1 MNLFTIL
8 TPITYCLLVII
19 WLSLLFFCIKTLR
32 LQQYNIIFLTI
43 LAVESF
49 RSLFDSIYFGILY
62 SSKLGYLIPD
72 IYTILIRPEIAI
84 IPIIVNLIS
93 VILIIIIL
101 VRWWFKYE
109 NELKFLVKQQT
120 KELKQYKEQL
130 QKEIKRRK
138 IVEDQL
144 KKLSVV
150 IEQSPSTTV
159 IVDITGNIEYVNPK
173 FTQITGYSAE
183 EAIGR
188 NPRILKSGQHT
199 KEFYQNMWDT
209 ILYGEEWRNEFHN
222 RKKDGSL
229 YWEYASISTIKDK
242 NGNITNFIKVS
253 EDITERKQA
262 QQALQESKEQLH
274 AILNNSATVIFLK
287 DMSGRYL
294 FINKRYENIFNIS
307 NQQII
312 GKTDYDI
319 FPADMADIYIAN
331 DKKVV
336 ASNSLL
342 KVEEKVPQS
351 DGMHNYI
358 SIKFP
363 LHNTK
368 GKIYAVC
375 GIATDI
381 TEQKQTERKIRESEE
396 RFRALFEGAP
406 DAIFLINQKSG
417 KIIDANPAASR
428 LLLKP
433 YKEIIGLNQSELH
446 PVLLDKIAEERAI
459 RYGKLTQD
467 SQIALLE
474 YLVIRSDGVE
484 VPVEIMASTI
494 YIRGKPI
501 LQGVFRDITERK
513 YALKALRDSEERLRT
528 VADFTYN
535 WEYWNDPNDNPL
547 YVSPSCERITGYRSE
562 EFQID
567 PRLLE
572 RIIHYDDLTNY
583 QKYHQLQTLELD
595 THFSEFRI
603 INKAGQVRWIGHVCQ
618 PVFGDDGN
626 FLGRRGS
633 NRDITENKQAEL
645 ELNRA
650 KEQAESANQAKSE
663 FLANMSHEI
672 RTPLNAVIG
681 FSELLTSLV
690 KDEKQKNYL
699 HSIQTAGK
707 TLLTLINDILDLSKI
722 EAGRLDINYET
733 IYIKRIFSELQQ
745 IFEIKLAEKG
755 LDFIVDIATD
765 LPSALLFDE
774 IRLRQVLLNLIGNAV
789 KFTES
794 GYIKLSCHKIEKDIT
809 GKIDLIISV
818 TDTGIGIPLD
828 QQEIVFESFR
838 QQDGQSTR
846 RYGGT
851 GLGLAITKR
860 LVKMM
865 NGRISIE
872 SQVNKGSTFKITL
885 RDVEVSLPK
894 PLPENISKN
903 WQNITFIKGTVLI
916 VDDIEYNRNIIKEL
930 LHDLTI
936 FEAENGQQAI
946 IFAKEYNPDVI
957 LMDIRMPIMD
967 GYETTKNLKTNPSTA
982 NIPIIALTASAI
994 EKDDSQFDGYL
1005 CKPLNINQLFNELAR
1020 YLNYVE
1026 NIKPSNEPE
1035 NYDKNIINILLLITE
1050 LEDMKLIL
1058 QDIIG
1063 VIEMDAVEK
1072 FADQIMTLGHTHNS
1086 KCLTNYADKLFEF
1099 SQSFDIVNTEKTLA
1113 EFSNILENIKQH
1125 TVY

>member
-1 MNLFTIL
+1 
-8 TPITYCLLVII
+8 
-19 WLSLLFFCIKTLR
+19 
-32 LQQYNIIFLTI
+32 
-43 LAVESF
+43 
-49 RSLFDSIYFGILY
+49 LFDSIYFGIAY
-62 SSKLGYLIPD
+62 VSKLGYLTQD
-72 IYTILIRPEIAI
+72 IHIFLTSPEIII
-84 IPIIVNLIS
+84 IPTAINLIS

-101 VRWWFKYE
+101 IFWWFKHE
-109 NELKFLVKQQT
+109 NELELLVKQQI
-120 KELKQYKEQL
+120 KELKYSNEQL
-130 QKEIKRRK
+130 RKEIEERK
-138 IVEDQL
+138 IIEEQL
-144 KKLSVV
+144 RKLSVV

-159 IVDITGNIEYVNPK
+159 IVDIVGNIEYVNPK
-173 FTQITGYSAE
+173 FTQITGYTSE

-188 NPRILKSGQHT
+188 SPRILKSGQHP
-199 KEFYQNMWDT
+199 KEFYQNMWNT
-209 ILYGEEWRNEFHN
+209 ILHGEEWRDEFHN
-222 RKKDGSL
+222 RKKDGTL
-229 YWEYASISTIKDK
+229 YWEYASISTIKDG
-242 NGNITNFIKVS
+242 NGNITNFIKVA

-262 QQALQESKEQLH
+262 QQELQESKEQLH

-307 NQQII
+307 NKQIV

-331 DKKVV
+331 DKKVI
-336 ASNSLL
+336 SNNTLL
-342 KVEEKVPQS
+342 KIEEKVPQS
-351 DGMHNYI
+351 DGIHNYI

-363 LHNTK
+363 LRNTN
-368 GKIYAVC
+368 GEIYAIC

-381 TEQKQTERKIRESEE
+381 TEQKQIEQKIRESEE

-428 LLLKP
+428 LLLKS
-433 YKEIIGLNQSELH
+433 YNEIIGLNQSELH
-446 PVLLDKIAEERAI
+446 PVLLDKIAEEKAV

-467 SQIALLE
+467 NKITLLE
-474 YLVIRSDGVE
+474 YMVIRSDGVE

-562 EFQID
+562 EFQIN

-572 RIIHYDDLTNY
+572 KIIHPDDLANY
-583 QKYHQLQTLELD
+583 QKYHQSQTLEVD

-603 INKAGQVRWIGHVCQ
+603 INQTGQVRWIGHVCQ

-633 NRDITENKQAEL
+633 NRDITENKQAEF

-690 KDEKQKNYL
+690 KNERQKNYL

-722 EAGRLDINYET
+722 EAGRLDINYEV
-733 IYIKRIFSELQQ
+733 IYIKKIFSELQQ

-755 LDFIVDIATD
+755 LNFIVDINAD

-794 GYIKLSCHKIEKDIT
+794 GYIKLSSRKVERGIA

-818 TDTGIGIPLD
+818 TDTGIGIPPD
-828 QQEIVFESFR
+828 QQQIVFESFR

-846 RYGGT
+846 KYGGT

-860 LVKMM
+860 LVKIM
-865 NGRISIE
+865 NGQISIN
-872 SQVNKGSTFKITL
+872 SQVGKGSTFEITL
-885 RDVEVSLPK
+885 RDVEVSLSKPSPK
-894 PLPENISKN
+894 NTTKN
-903 WQNITFIKGTVLI
+903 WQNITFNHGTVLI

-946 IFAKEYNPDVI
+946 IFAEENNPDVI

-967 GYETTKNLKTNPSTA
+967 GYETTKNLKNNPKTA
-982 NIPIIALTASAI
+982 DIPIIALTASAI
-994 EKDDSQFDGYL
+994 EKDGSQFDGYL
-1005 CKPLNINQLFNELAR
+1005 CKPLNINQLFGELSR
-1020 YLNYVE
+1020 YLGYIDNT
-1026 NIKPSNEPE
+1026 KDLNESE
-1035 NYDKNIINILLLITE
+1035 NYDKDITNISLLITE
-1050 LEDMKLIL
+1050 LEDMQLIL
-1058 QDIIG
+1058 QEIIG
-1063 VIEMDAVEK
+1063 VIETDAVEK
-1072 FADQIMTLGHTHNS
+1072 FADQIMALGHNHNS
-1086 KCLTNYADKLFEF
+1086 KYLTNYANKLFEF
-1099 SQSFDIVNTEKTLA
+1099 AQSFDIVNTEKTLA
-1113 EFSNILENIKQH
+1113 KFSSMLENIKQN
-1125 TVY
+1125 T

>member
-8 TPITYCLLVII
+8 TPITYWLLVII
-19 WLSLLFFCIKTLR
+19 WALLLIFCIKNLR
-32 LQQYNIIFLTI
+32 LQQPKHNVIFITI
-43 LAVESF
+43 LAIESF
-49 RSLFDSIYFGILY
+49 SSLFDSIYFGIAY
-62 SSKLGYLIPD
+62 VSKLGYLTQD
-72 IYTILIRPEIAI
+72 IHIFLTSPEIII
-84 IPIIVNLIS
+84 IPTAINLIS

-101 VRWWFKYE
+101 IFWWFKHE
-109 NELKFLVKQQT
+109 NELELLVKQQI
-120 KELKQYKEQL
+120 KELKYSNEQL
-130 QKEIKRRK
+130 RKEIEERK
-138 IVEDQL
+138 IIEEQL
-144 KKLSVV
+144 RKLSVV

-159 IVDITGNIEYVNPK
+159 IVDIVGNIEYVNPK
-173 FTQITGYSAE
+173 FTQITGYTSE

-188 NPRILKSGQHT
+188 SPRILKSGQHP
-199 KEFYQNMWDT
+199 KEFYQNMWNT
-209 ILYGEEWRNEFHN
+209 ILHGEEWRDEFHN
-222 RKKDGSL
+222 RKKDGTL
-229 YWEYASISTIKDK
+229 YWEYASISTIKDG
-242 NGNITNFIKVS
+242 NGNITNFIKVA

-262 QQALQESKEQLH
+262 QQELQESKEQLH

-307 NQQII
+307 NKQIV

-331 DKKVV
+331 DKKVI
-336 ASNSLL
+336 SNNTLL
-342 KVEEKVPQS
+342 KIEEKVPQS
-351 DGMHNYI
+351 DGIHNYI

-363 LHNTK
+363 LRNTN
-368 GKIYAVC
+368 GEIYAIC

-381 TEQKQTERKIRESEE
+381 TEQKQIEQKIRESEE

-428 LLLKP
+428 LLLKS
-433 YKEIIGLNQSELH
+433 YNEIIGLNQSELH
-446 PVLLDKIAEERAI
+446 PVLLDKIAEEKAV

-467 SQIALLE
+467 NKITLLE
-474 YLVIRSDGVE
+474 YMVIRSDGVE

-562 EFQID
+562 EFQIN

-572 RIIHYDDLTNY
+572 KIIHPDDLANY
-583 QKYHQLQTLELD
+583 QKYHQSQTLEVD

-603 INKAGQVRWIGHVCQ
+603 INQTGQVRWIGHVCQ

-633 NRDITENKQAEL
+633 NRDITENKQAEF

-690 KDEKQKNYL
+690 KNERQKNYL

-722 EAGRLDINYET
+722 EAGRLDINYEV
-733 IYIKRIFSELQQ
+733 IYIKKIFSELQQ

-755 LDFIVDIATD
+755 LNFIVDINAD

-794 GYIKLSCHKIEKDIT
+794 GYIKLSSRKVERGIA

-818 TDTGIGIPLD
+818 TDTGIGIPPD
-828 QQEIVFESFR
+828 QQQIVFESFR

-846 RYGGT
+846 KYGGT

-860 LVKMM
+860 LVKIM
-865 NGRISIE
+865 NGQISIN
-872 SQVNKGSTFKITL
+872 SQVGKGSTFEITL
-885 RDVEVSLPK
+885 RDVEVSLSKPSPK
-894 PLPENISKN
+894 NTTKN
-903 WQNITFIKGTVLI
+903 WQNITFNHGTVLI

-946 IFAKEYNPDVI
+946 IFAEENNPDVI

-967 GYETTKNLKTNPSTA
+967 GYETTKNLKNNPKTA
-982 NIPIIALTASAI
+982 DIPIIALTASAI
-994 EKDDSQFDGYL
+994 EKDGSQFDGYL
-1005 CKPLNINQLFNELAR
+1005 CKPLNINQLFGELSR
-1020 YLNYVE
+1020 YLGYIDNT
-1026 NIKPSNEPE
+1026 KDLNESE
-1035 NYDKNIINILLLITE
+1035 NYDKDITNISLLITE
-1050 LEDMKLIL
+1050 LEDMQLIL
-1058 QDIIG
+1058 QEIIG
-1063 VIEMDAVEK
+1063 VIETDAVEK
-1072 FADQIMTLGHTHNS
+1072 FADQIMALGHNHNS
-1086 KCLTNYADKLFEF
+1086 KYLTNYANKLFEF
-1099 SQSFDIVNTEKTLA
+1099 AQSFDIVNTEKTLA
-1113 EFSNILENIKQH
+1113 KFSSMLENIKQN
-1125 TVY
+1125 T

>member
-1 MNLFTIL
+1 I
-8 TPITYCLLVII
+8 
-19 WLSLLFFCIKTLR
+19 
-32 LQQYNIIFLTI
+32 
-43 LAVESF
+43 
-49 RSLFDSIYFGILY
+49 
-62 SSKLGYLIPD
+62 
-72 IYTILIRPEIAI
+72 
-84 IPIIVNLIS
+84 
-93 VILIIIIL
+93 
-101 VRWWFKYE
+101 
-109 NELKFLVKQQT
+109 
-120 KELKQYKEQL
+120 
-130 QKEIKRRK
+130 
-138 IVEDQL
+138 
-144 KKLSVV
+144 
-150 IEQSPSTTV
+150 
-159 IVDITGNIEYVNPK
+159 
-173 FTQITGYSAE
+173 
-183 EAIGR
+183 
-188 NPRILKSGQHT
+188 
-199 KEFYQNMWDT
+199 
-209 ILYGEEWRNEFHN
+209 
-222 RKKDGSL
+222 
-229 YWEYASISTIKDK
+229 
-242 NGNITNFIKVS
+242 
-253 EDITERKQA
+253 
-262 QQALQESKEQLH
+262 
-274 AILNNSATVIFLK
+274 
-287 DMSGRYL
+287 
-294 FINKRYENIFNIS
+294 
-307 NQQII
+307 
-312 GKTDYDI
+312 
-319 FPADMADIYIAN
+319 ADIYVTN

-342 KVEEKVPQS
+342 KIEEKVTQN
-351 DGMHNYI
+351 DGIHNYL

-363 LHNTK
+363 LHDTK

-381 TEQKQTERKIRESEE
+381 TEQKQAEQKIRESEE

-433 YKEIIGLNQSELH
+433 YKEIVGLNQSQLH
-446 PVLLDKIAEERAI
+446 PVLLDKIAEEKAI
-459 RYGKLTQD
+459 RYGKLTKD
-467 SQIALLE
+467 SKITLLE
-474 YLVIRSDGVE
+474 YLVVRSDGVE
-484 VPVEIMASTI
+484 VPVEIMTSTI

-583 QKYHQLQTLELD
+583 RKYHQLQTLELD

-672 RTPLNAVIG
+672 RTPLNAIIG

-690 KDEKQKNYL
+690 KDENQKNYL

-722 EAGRLDINYET
+722 EAGRLDINYE
-733 IYIKRIFSELQQ
+733 IVHIKRIFSELQQ

-755 LDFIVDIATD
+755 LDFIVDIDSD

-794 GYIKLSCHKIEKDIT
+794 GYIKLSCRKIDKDIT
-809 GKIDLIISV
+809 GKIDLIISI

-828 QQEIVFESFR
+828 QQQIVFESFR

-846 RYGGT
+846 KYGGT

-865 NGRISIE
+865 NGQISIE
-872 SQVNKGSTFKITL
+872 SQVNKGSVFKITL

-894 PLPENISKN
+894 SLPENISKN
-903 WQNITFIKGTVLI
+903 WQNITFVKGTVLI

-946 IFAKEYNPDVI
+946 IFAEEYNPDII

-994 EKDDSQFDGYL
+994 EKDSSQFDGYL
-1005 CKPLNINQLFNELAR
+1005 CKPLNIKQLFNVLAR

-1026 NIKPSNEPE
+1026 NIKPPNEPE
-1035 NYDKNIINILLLITE
+1035 NYDKNIINVLLLITE

-1058 QDIIG
+1058 QDMIG

-1072 FADQIMTLGHTHNS
+1072 FAEQIMFLGHTHNS
-1086 KCLTNYADKLFEF
+1086 KCLTDYADKLLEF

-1113 EFSNILENIKQH
+1113 EFSDILENIKQH
-1125 TVY
+1125 T